1 MYADKLPFPKGGAF
15 VDGSLFV
22 SAAPHLLRLKDTNGD
37 LVADERET
45 VLTGWTLNVNGAA
58 LGGPFLG
65 PDGWLYLTDARRGF
79 RITRKEGDTLEG
91 KGARIWRVRPDGSG
105 LEWMSGGGFDNAIE
119 LVFMPSGDT
128 VGTMTYFLDPR
139 DGLRD
144 ALMHWVEGGVYPKP
158 QRGDR
163 RRQAAAHR
171 RLPAADDDAGAR
183 GAVGP
188 GAVSRRRAR
197 RRLPRQ
203 PVQRAVQHRAHHA
216 PRRHR
221 RAGPRIAPRT
231 CRS

>member
-1 MYADKLPFPKGGAF
+1 MFESTEPNTMTTEEMLAKPSYHIRVLEDADGDGTYDRSTIYADKLPFPKGGAF

-105 LEWMSGGGFDNAIE
+105 LEWIAGGGYDNAIE

-128 VGTMTYFLDPR
+128 IGTMTYFVDPR
-139 DGLRD
+139 DGVRD

-158 QRGDR
+158 HEVIATDKLPLTGDY
-163 RRQAAAHR
+163 
-171 RLPAADDDAGAR
+171 LPPMTTLAR
-183 GAVGP
+183 VAPSGP
-188 GAVSRRRAR
+188 GAV
-197 RRLPRQ
+197 PR
-203 PVQRAVQHRAHHA
+203 
-216 PRRHR
+216 
-221 RAGPRIAPRT
+221 
-231 CRS
+231 